1 MAENA
6 SPDAPHTP
14 ATTNESSIKTEL
26 AKLRAAQGD
35 AILEVEEDAR
45 TGMYW
50 ITVKPRSVCAVA
62 KLLRDDRA
70 LDYKLICDI
79 TCIDRPERE
88 KRFCVVY
95 NLYSVSRG
103 ARIFLRVHVGDGEKV
118 PTLTPVYVGANW
130 AEREVMDLF
139 GVIFEGHPDPRKILV
154 PDDWTDFPLRK
165 DFPIV
170 GKKPVLLFNDVK
182 DIL

>member
-1 MAENA
+1 MAENET
-6 SPDAPHTP
+6 PNAPQTP
-14 ATTNESSIKTEL
+14 STSSESSIKAEL
-26 AKLRAAQGD
+26 AKIRATQGD
-35 AILEVEEDAR
+35 AILGVEEDPR

-50 ITVKPRSVCAVA
+50 ISVKPRSICAVA
-62 KLLRDDRA
+62 RILRDDRA
-70 LDYKLICDI
+70 LDYKLMSDI
-79 TCIDRPERE
+79 TCVDRPERE

-95 NLYSVSRG
+95 NLYSVTH
-103 ARIFLRVHVGDGEKV
+103 AKRIFLRVHVADGDKV
-118 PTLTPVYVGANW
+118 PTLTPVYTGANW
-130 AEREVMDLF
+130 PEREIMDLF
-139 GVIFEGHPDPRKILV
+139 GVIFDGHPDPRKILV

>member
-1 MAENA
+1 MAETETQTA
-6 SPDAPHTP
+6 SAP
-14 ATTNESSIKTEL
+14 AESAFKTEL

-35 AILEVEEDAR
+35 AILDVEEDLR
-45 TGMYW
+45 TGMCW
-50 ITVKPRSVCAVA
+50 VAVRPRSICAVA
-62 KLLRDDRA
+62 KVLRDERA
-70 LDYKLICDI
+70 LDYKLMSDI
-79 TCIDRPERE
+79 TCVDRPDRE
-88 KRFCVVY
+88 KRFCVTY
-95 NLYSVSRG
+95 NLYSVTHG
-103 ARIFLRVHVGDGEKV
+103 KRIFLRVNVGDGEKV

-130 AEREVMDLF
+130 PEREIMDLF

>member
-1 MAENA
+1 MADNETSA
-6 SPDAPHTP
+6 APHTP

-35 AILEVEEDAR
+35 AILDVEEDAR
-45 TGMYW
+45 TGMFW
-50 ITVKPRSVCAVA
+50 VTIKPRAICSVA
-62 KLLRDDRA
+62 KVLRDERA
-70 LDYKLICDI
+70 LDYKLMCDI
-79 TCIDRPERE
+79 TCVDRPERE
-88 KRFCVVY
+88 KRFCVLY
-95 NLYSVSRG
+95 NLYSVTHNK
-103 ARIFLRVHVGDGEKV
+103 RIFLRVYVADGEKV
-118 PTLTPVYVGANW
+118 PTLTPVYIGANW
-130 AEREVMDLF
+130 PEREIMDLF

-170 GKKPVLLFNDVK
+170 GKRPVLLFNDVK